1 MKTYKDALNAV
12 KLLLEINPSDAGIK
26 KWAQDNFP
34 ELKADRDVEIA
45 DALIGLFE
53 DDSSYIS
60 EDVTPSEALA
70 WVTKRRMLKPTLAN
84 GVYIV
89 YKNGLYERYSKDC
102 SIKDIAFIGVAHE
115 GHTFG
120 LPLDCLYKK
129 NRLLVKDEYPVDSH
143 CVSEVD
149 ALLNWDFVGETRY
162 LQGLGLS
169 FQLKEGH
176 YIPTM
181 PVFTALYAYRDDLND
196 VLKRVDRTQIDF
208 KSDFWFA
215 QRYGISSAW
224 VFGGSGRMLSYN
236 YTNVYGAYQV
246 VAVALWEPD

>member
-12 KLLLEINPSDAGIK
+12 KLLLETNPSDAGIK

-34 ELKADRDVEIA
+34 ELKADRDIEIA
-45 DALIGLFE
+45 DALIGLFG

-129 NRLLVKDEYPVDSH
+129 SRLLVKDEYPVDSH

-181 PVFTALYAYRDDLND
+181 PVFTALYAYRNDLND
-196 VLKRVDRTQIDF
+196 VLKRADRTQIDF

-215 QRYGISSAW
+215 QRYGVNGAW
-224 VFGGSGRMLSYN
+224 VFNGSYRMLNCFSYGVSN
-236 YTNVYGAYQV
+236 AAQV